1 MTLDKPA
8 RATLLTVPNAIT
20 LARIAAVPVLAWLML
35 EGRWQAAF
43 WLFVIAGL
51 SDAVDGIIAR
61 WFDQSSVFGA
71 WLDPVADKALLVTG
85 FVILAVL
92 SLVPAWLVALA
103 VSRDTLI
110 LIGVGVALVRGKA
123 LTIRPMMV
131 SKATTAFQIA
141 LVALVMGT
149 HAFMFDPGRLQD
161 LLIWATAALTLAS
174 FATYGVV
181 FVRHMGQG
189 GYSR

>member
-1 MTLDKPA
+1 MPDTHA
-8 RATLLTVPNAIT
+8 RAALLTVPNAIT
-20 LARIAAVPVLAWLML
+20 LARIVAVPVLAWLML

-103 VSRDTLI
+103 VLRDALI
-110 LIGVGVALVRGKA
+110 PIGVGVALMRGKA
-123 LTIRPMMV
+123 LAIRPMMV

-141 LVALVMGT
+141 LVALVMGA
-149 HAFMFDPGRLQD
+149 HAFGFEPGRLQD